1 MHQSKNRRHTGHK
14 NMVFSV
20 VLGGNGA
27 QAPMVTSC
35 SNTTPH
41 GEWQSSFLM
50 AHQHNI
56 GYAVPY
62 C

>member
-1 MHQSKNRRHTGHK
+1 
-14 NMVFSV
+14 MVFSV